1 MIARVW
7 HGVVPVEK
15 AHGYG
20 RYLADSDR
28 GIPGYRAIPGN
39 RGARLLRRADGD
51 RVHFLLISFWESETA
66 IRAYA
71 GPDIDRARYFEYD
84 LECLEDPEPTVSHY
98 EVVAGPGFGEA
109 AP

>member
-15 AHGYG
+15 ADGYA

-28 GIPGYRAIPGN
+28 GIPGYRAIRGN
-39 RGARLLRRADGD
+39 HGARLLRRAEGN
-51 RVHFLLISFWESETA
+51 RVHFLLISFWESEAA

-71 GPDIDRARYFEYD
+71 GPDIGRARYFEYD
-84 LECLEDPEPTVSHY
+84 LECLEEPEPTVRHY
-98 EVVAGPGFGEA
+98 EVVTGLGLGQADP
-109 AP
+109 